1 MIKNYWFFG
10 NISICFKWFLRC
22 YGISCVF
29 FFSVWMGLKLLLM
42 SVKEGNVWYEIFFI
56 WIFKF
61 FLLCLFC

>member
-10 NISICFKWFLRC
+10 NISICFKRFLRC

-42 SVKEGNVWYEIFFI
+42 SVKEGYVWYEIFFI
-56 WIFKF
+56 
-61 FLLCLFC
+61 

>member
-1 MIKNYWFFG
+1 MIKNYWFFR
-10 NISICFKWFLRC
+10 NISICFKRFLRC
-22 YGISCVF
+22 YGISVF